1 MLLNAYLI
9 FDGDCRA
16 AFEFYR
22 RCLGGEIVAMH
33 TYGEAPAEE
42 AMPAAVRDKI
52 MHARLVVDG
61 QVLMGSD
68 NTPECPAPYEGIK
81 GVSLTLGVDTPEEA
95 ERRFDALADNG
106 TLRMPLQETFWA
118 ERFGMLVDRFGV
130 AWMINCEKEAPP
142 S

>member
-1 MLLNAYLI
+1 MLLNAYLT

-16 AFEFYR
+16 AFECYQ

-33 TYGEAPAEE
+33 TYGEAPAEM
-42 AMPAAVRDKI
+42 AMPATAHDKI

-68 NTPECPAPYEGIK
+68 TMPDCPAPYEGIK
-81 GVSLTLGVDTPEEA
+81 GISLTLGVDTPEEA
-95 ERRFDALADNG
+95 ERLFAALADDG
-106 TLRMPLQETFWA
+106 TVQMPLEETFWA
-118 ERFGMLVDRFGV
+118 RRFGMLVDRFGV

>member
-68 NTPECPAPYEGIK
+68 NTPECPVPYEGIK

>member
-16 AFEFYR
+16 AFAFYQ

-33 TYGEAPAEE
+33 TYAEAPAEE
-42 AMPAAVRDKI
+42 QMPAAVHDKI

-68 NTPECPAPYEGIK
+68 NTPECPVPYEGIK
-81 GVSLTLGVDTPEEA
+81 GVSLTINVDTPEEA
-95 ERRFDALADNG
+95 ERLFTALADNG
-106 TLRMPLQETFWA
+106 TVRMPLGETFWA
-118 ERFGMLVDRFGV
+118 KSFGMLVDRFGV
-130 AWMINCEKEAPP
+130 AWMINCERQEMA

>member
-9 FDGDCRA
+9 FDGDCRS

-42 AMPAAVRDKI
+42 AMPAASHDKI
-52 MHARLVVDG
+52 MHARLEVDG

-68 NTPECPAPYEGIK
+68 NPPECPVPYEGIK
-81 GVSLTLGVDTPEEA
+81 GIHLTLGVDTPEEA
-95 ERRFDALADNG
+95 ERLFSALADNG
-106 TLRMPLQETFWA
+106 TVQMPLEETFWA
-118 ERFGMLVDRFGV
+118 KRFGMLVDRFGV

>member
-68 NTPECPAPYEGIK
+68 NTPECPVPYEGIK

-106 TLRMPLQETFWA
+106 TQRMPLQETFWA